1 LDILFKPM
9 PHQGFVAFERAVQWL
24 LAGDAE
30 LRQKTPH
37 RIGAQFYAE
46 LVLNELGHHLAG
58 PQR

>member
-1 LDILFKPM
+1 M
-9 PHQGFVAFERAVQWL
+9 PHQGFVAFERAMQWL

-37 RIGAQFYAE
+37 RIGTQFYAE